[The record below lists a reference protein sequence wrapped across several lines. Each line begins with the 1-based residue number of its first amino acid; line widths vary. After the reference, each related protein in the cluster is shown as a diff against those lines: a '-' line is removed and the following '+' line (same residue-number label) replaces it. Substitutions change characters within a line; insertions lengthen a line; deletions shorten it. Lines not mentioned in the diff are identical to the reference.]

1 MVAREKTHTATILV
15 PSSQE
20 KNSRIRLLSNT
31 FSTKNPNYSY
41 EFIYKIFRE
50 KNIWHVMN
58 RYRREDIFY

>member
-15 PSSQE
+15 PSSQA

-41 EFIYKIFRE
+41 EFTYKYFRE
-50 KNIWHVMN
+50 KNI
-58 RYRREDIFY
+58 